1 MFAVPVTDVMFLQS
15 KGHDY
20 VMCVHEYV
28 RLQSAIEDTIS
39 TRRVITVRLN
49 TFQPDSSL
57 AKLLLLYRA

>member
-28 RLQSAIEDTIS
+28 RLQSAIEDTNIH
-39 TRRVITVRLN
+39 TAGYYCQIKHI
-49 TFQPDSSL
+49 P
-57 AKLLLLYRA
+57 A